1 MVKNT
6 AFTKLMSGDKV
17 RASTWDKDR
26 FITMNKEGQ
35 IVDNE
40 NNIFNMMTAKEKK
53 WDLYVEPK
61 SEATLTDNTEV
72 LNLIKELMAEV
83 KELKEAKGNTE
94 AVCDIDSDDIASH
107 VADEVIDAVEQK
119 VTQAIKDNVP
129 QEERTHEDI
138 VKIFYGV
145 SALKEV
151 RELFKQDLLKCED
164 KRDIALTVTKYLP
177 YCWMGARS
185 IKTVARYYADMRNVI
200 KDVNDNFQDY
210 ALELFSVPQDV
221 YERIK
226 KADTKKVLDKLE
238 ADKET
243 FEVKDIESTI
253 SSLKETVKKALE
265 LGSEVTIEQWKANG
279 LPISKQQTVD
289 RARAY
294 LFATYI
300 AFVTGRRITE
310 ILKTLSLVKKEGGW
324 YYKGIMK
331 KGSEGVEIKAYSLDS
346 DYELLSKLFKQLRED
361 IDTSN
366 MTNQEVNSKFNHIFN
381 RAMKNITGLKYT
393 YHDLRE
399 IFAEIAYIEYGKKNG
414 SDREKEDF
422 ISDIL
427 GHEINKDRLVSAN
440 HYMTKEGK

>member
-1 MVKNT
+1 MVKST
-6 AFTKLMSGDKV
+6 ALNKLMNGEKV
-17 RASTWDKDR
+17 CVNGWDKEKY
-26 FITMNKEGQ
+26 IVVNKEGQ
-35 IVDNE
+35 IVDSE
-40 NNIFNMMTAKEKK
+40 GKLFNMMASKEKT
-53 WDLYVEPK
+53 WELYKEPR

-72 LNLIKELMAEV
+72 LKLIKELMAEV
-83 KELKEAKGNTE
+83 KELKEAKSSNDV
-94 AVCDIDSDDIASH
+94 VCDVDSDDIASA
-107 VADEVIDAVEQK
+107 VAYEVIDAVEHK

-164 KRDIALTVTKYLP
+164 KRDVALTVTKYIP

-200 KDVNDNFQDY
+200 KDVNDNFQNY

-238 ADKET
+238 ADRET

-279 LPISKQQTVD
+279 LPSSKQQTVD

-300 AFVTGRRITE
+300 AFVTGRRLTE
-310 ILKTLSLVKKEGGW
+310 ILKTLSLVKKEDGW
-324 YYKGIMK
+324 YYKGILK
-331 KGSEGVEIKAYSLDS
+331 KGSESVEIKAYSLYS

-381 RAMKNITGLKYT
+381 RALKNITGLKYT

-399 IFAEIAYIEYGKKNG
+399 IFAEMAYLKYGNKNG
-414 SDREKEDF
+414 SDREKENF